1 MDKKREKQLMT
12 FEIYQKGIENLKEMN
27 VDWVYP
33 GGRRGP
39 AVQANRAYL
48 ESLFFEPRFFDP
60 VDIGTELELF
70 GTKLRNPVFCSAI
83 SRRPHMPETCL
94 AEIAKGVAKAG
105 SFIMLGIG
113 GSEELQS
120 AIDTGAPVVKI
131 VKPYHNTEQ
140 IYKKVR
146 DAESRGC
153 VALGMDIDHF
163 YGLLADG
170 KFMRTELFGPQQTD
184 ELKRII
190 SESILPFIIKG
201 VLSVY
206 DAEKSLELGAKA
218 IVVSNHG
225 SGSFD
230 YTIPSM
236 HVLPKIVEK
245 VGDKMT
251 ILVDTG
257 FENGNDVFKAL
268 ALGAAAVGFASPMIL
283 AYAAEGTEGI
293 ELLINQITKELVRNM
308 AASGC
313 ANLTTIRNVMIT
325 KCT

>member
-1 MDKKREKQLMT
+1 
-12 FEIYQKGIENLKEMN
+12 
-27 VDWVYP
+27 
-33 GGRRGP
+33 
-39 AVQANRAYL
+39 
-48 ESLFFEPRFFDP
+48 
-60 VDIGTELELF
+60 
-70 GTKLRNPVFCSAI
+70 
-83 SRRPHMPETCL
+83 
-94 AEIAKGVAKAG
+94 
-105 SFIMLGIG
+105 
-113 GSEELQS
+113 
-120 AIDTGAPVVKI
+120 
-131 VKPYHNTEQ
+131 
-140 IYKKVR
+140 
-146 DAESRGC
+146 
-153 VALGMDIDHF
+153 
-163 YGLLADG
+163 
-170 KFMRTELFGPQQTD
+170 MRTGLFGPQQTD
-184 ELKRII
+184 ELERII

-236 HVLPKIVEK
+236 QVLPKIVEK
-245 VGDKMT
+245 VGDKMA

-268 ALGAAAVGFASPMIL
+268 ALGAAAVGFANPMIL
-283 AYAAEGTEGI
+283 AYAAEGSEGI
-293 ELLINQITKELVRNM
+293 ELLINQITRELERNM